1 MTLDCASDSAV
12 SCSYQPP
19 GIGNGFPPPVPFP
32 LDQCN
37 QKWVPSQCGPLS
49 NCRPALGLRR
59 CNSEDGGGDSLP
71 GYWPGDY
78 GGADDEQGLAKDFFC
93 MANRRDLTFCRD
105 GTSRYPGEAPLVT
118 MCQRVKAPVPQ
129 W

>member
-12 SCSYQPP
+12 ACSYQPP
-19 GIGNGFPPPVPFP
+19 GIGNGSPPPPVPFP
-32 LDQCN
+32 LDQCK
-37 QKWVPSQCGPLS
+37 QKWVASQCGAVGG
-49 NCRPALGLRR
+49 NFRPRSLTT
-59 CNSEDGGGDSLP
+59 GGNLP

-78 GGADDEQGLAKDFFC
+78 GGASDGQGLTGDFFC
-93 MANRRDLTFCRD
+93 MANRRDLTNCRD
-105 GTSRYPGEAPLVT
+105 GTTGYPGKIPLVT